1 MRLIGSTF
9 EALIEGYIV
18 EMNDKEKEI
27 NVIDKICE
35 KSIITGNLEKNKSP
49 QKTNLIQGNIQ

>member
-35 KSIITGNLEKNKSP
+35 KSIITGNLEKK
-49 QKTNLIQGNIQ
+49 